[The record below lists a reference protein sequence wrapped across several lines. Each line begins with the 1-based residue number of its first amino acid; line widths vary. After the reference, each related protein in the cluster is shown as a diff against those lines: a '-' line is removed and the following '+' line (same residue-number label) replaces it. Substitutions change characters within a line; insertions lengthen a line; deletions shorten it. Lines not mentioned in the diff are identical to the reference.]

1 MQQEPNHRHSDDP
14 VEKEPAVEASKVPG
28 DDAAQ
33 GKKMVSAAG
42 KQLTVFAAVAIVGLV
57 AVMFILDA
65 LAGLTSSQSAV
76 STSAIDY
83 ENNEIY
89 QGSYF
94 NHLPDEVNLLRDLYQ
109 YSSAIDS
116 LSAENTENFTHST
129 WNTNENNSGF
139 IDSGYWNR
147 KLDYIFSNVSFTSG
161 ATHQEAYDLSD
172 HAPVSAVLTLP

>member
-1 MQQEPNHRHSDDP
+1 MVGPFIDTII
-14 VEKEPAVEASKVPG
+14 VCFMTASV
-28 DDAAQ
+28 
-33 GKKMVSAAG
+33 
-42 KQLTVFAAVAIVGLV
+42 
-57 AVMFILDA
+57 ILITA
-65 LAGLTSSQSAV
+65 
-76 STSAIDY
+76 

-139 IDSGYWNR
+139 IDSDYWNR
-147 KLDYIFSNVSFTSG
+147 KLDYIFSNVSFTNG
-161 ATHQEAYDLSD
+161 TTYQEAYDLSD